1 MLPLYLVHSR
11 FFIFLPFLV
20 YTRDM
25 NNACNKCDSC
35 GKGPCSCGGCRPA
48 RYSKGDIQ
56 ITPNPFDASVWM
68 VTIQGATTKVKI
80 PKINETD
87 TKLSTNYTASSLIY
101 NAEKHTDTITGAQ
114 LGSLIKMEDLRDS
127 ETSNA
132 DSCDLLVYNPF
143 CDECGDGC
151 KPKNA
156 RWRNY
161 HIPDAEDDC
170 EIEVGD
176 DGYYRV
182 LVKDDCGCIKE
193 CRLPVTAD
201 GSIAISYIRDSVPD
215 DPDFPWYYG
224 IYNDTINLHLAEN
237 ASAFFGK
244 YPLEITVNYSI
255 QVVHSTASP
264 NTNFRSLL
272 VPVVEGSAID
282 ATMFSSI
289 LQDQSTVSWQNQ
301 PYIPWGTVCLRGS
314 LVFYVPKGKEAYLH
328 HEFRLRT
335 KDSHAAYA
343 TNALDG
349 QKVPDEIAGQVDRM
363 LYTASR
369 LNALQIIV
377 KPARGTSNTSP
388 VVDAERSQLDA
399 AVDVYPNI
407 G

>member
-1 MLPLYLVHSR
+1 M
-11 FFIFLPFLV
+11 
-20 YTRDM
+20 
-25 NNACNKCDSC
+25 NACNKCSNC
-35 GKGPCSCGGCRPA
+35 GYDPCSCGACKPAKYGCDFNIMA
-48 RYSKGDIQ
+48 
-56 ITPNPFDASVWM
+56 NPFDKSIWN
-68 VTIQGATTKVKI
+68 VTINGATTRVKI

-87 TKLSTNYTASSLIY
+87 TKLSTNYTSSSLIY
-101 NAEKHTDTITGAQ
+101 NAEDHTDIISGAQ
-114 LGSLIKMEDLRDS
+114 LGSLIKVEDLRDT

-132 DSCDLLVYNPF
+132 DSCDLMVYNPY
-143 CDECGDGC
+143 CTDCGDGC
-151 KPKNA
+151 APKNA
-156 RWRNY
+156 RWTNY
-161 HIPDAEDDC
+161 HIPDAGDC
-170 EIEVGD
+170 EIELGD

-244 YPLEITVNYSI
+244 YPLEVTVNYGI
-255 QVVHSTASP
+255 QVVHSSASP

-272 VPVVEGSAID
+272 VPVAEGTTVD
-282 ATMFSSI
+282 PTMFSSI
-289 LQDQSTVSWQNQ
+289 LQDQSTVSFSET

-335 KDSHAAYA
+335 KNSAAQYA

-349 QKVPDEIAGQVDRM
+349 QKVPDDVAGQIDRM

-388 VVDAERSQLDA
+388 VTDPERSQLDP
-399 AVDVYPNI
+399 AVDAYPNI
-407 G
+407 GG

>member
-1 MLPLYLVHSR
+1 
-11 FFIFLPFLV
+11 
-20 YTRDM
+20 M
-25 NNACNKCDSC
+25 NNACNKCSNC
-35 GKGPCSCGGCRPA
+35 GFDPCGCGGCKPA
-48 RYSKGDIQ
+48 RYSKGDIS
-56 ITPNPFDASVWM
+56 IVPSPYDASIWM

-87 TKLSTNYTASSLIY
+87 TKLSTNFTSSALIY
-101 NAEKHTDTITGAQ
+101 DAEKHTDIITGAQ
-114 LGSLIKMEDLRDS
+114 LGSLINLEDLRDT
-127 ETSNA
+127 EASNA
-132 DSCDLLVYNPF
+132 DSCDLLVYNPY
-143 CDECGDGC
+143 CSDCGDGC

-161 HIPDAEDDC
+161 HIPDAGDC
-170 EIEVGD
+170 ELELD
-176 DGYYRV
+176 DEGYYHV

-193 CRLPVTAD
+193 CKLPVMAD
-201 GSIAISYIRDSVPD
+201 GSIQISYIRDSVPD

-224 IYNDTINLHLAEN
+224 IYNDTINLHLREN

-244 YPLEITVNYSI
+244 YDLEVTVNYGI

-272 VPVVEGSAID
+272 VPVAEGSEID

-289 LQDQSTVSWQNQ
+289 LQDQSTVSYQSQ
-301 PYIPWGTVCLRGS
+301 PYLPWGTVCLRGS

-335 KDSHAAYA
+335 HDSHAQYA
-343 TNALDG
+343 TNSLDG
-349 QKVPDEIAGQVDRM
+349 QKVPDDVAGQIDRM

-377 KPARGTSNTSP
+377 KPARGTSNTHP
-388 VVDAERSQLDA
+388 VTDPDRAQLDP

-407 G
+407 GG